1 MPLLEAPEPLE
12 VPLGLEGQSTK
23 GSITLKLEMDVAP
36 ASNCLFPVSN
46 WGVTIEDVRGG
57 HSMLIGGHDSTI
69 CLLETARF
77 RLQNC

>member
-46 WGVTIEDVRGG
+46 
-57 HSMLIGGHDSTI
+57 
-69 CLLETARF
+69 
-77 RLQNC
+77 